1 MDIYDNNMSTK
12 QWIKKSN
19 QTYTQIYME
28 TNTNMYRNIYKYV

>member
-1 MDIYDNNMSTK
+1 MEL
-12 QWIKKSN
+12 KKKGKRN